1 MTQTHTLNTKHAKG
15 QTWMGC
21 GILAVGVTMAA
32 GAYMIPSEAGYS
44 GVGPNFLPA
53 LVSLVLLICGAWVIW
68 EARSGGFRNLEEP
81 SGADTGFWS
90 GFAWMSAG
98 LLVNAVLITT
108 IGFIL
113 SCTLCFALAVRGLRT
128 AEADKIGGFDAKQCI
143 KDLSIGAAISA
154 PVYWM
159 FTKLLAINLPG
170 LTTTGW
176 I

>member
-1 MTQTHTLNTKHAKG
+1 MTQSQVSNTKNAKG

-21 GILAVGVTMAA
+21 GILMVGIIMAVGAS
-32 GAYMIPSEAGYS
+32 MIPSEAGYS

-53 LVSLVLLICGAWVIW
+53 LVSLVLLVCGVWVIW

-81 SGADTGFWS
+81 SGANTGFWS

-98 LLVNAVLITT
+98 LLANAALITT

-128 AEADKIGGFDAKQCI
+128 AEAVEKQAFDTKQLI
-143 KDLSIGAAISA
+143 NDLLIGAAIAA

-170 LTTTGW
+170 LTSTGW